1 MSQEALPGTRIRRQP
16 VGRRIGLALAT
27 PLLAL
32 ACTSQGLHERRGHL
46 CVARASTLWEPAF
59 ANKLAATCDGVAA
72 QVARDLGLPAVTG
85 IEVELLNFSPIVPG
99 PGIEAYA
106 TSPSG
111 RIILGAPTIFAG
123 RGKATIAHEMCHVLC
138 YRHRIELPFLLEE
151 ALAHLSEVPYGGEKE
166 FATSQEATES
176 DEDDL
181 AWLAIESVA
190 EFTALPRDT
199 AGLYLQRAIRA
210 AKKLGVQRAV
220 VLGGLRETD
229 WREVLTFPAES
240 ESRLEPR

>member
-1 MSQEALPGTRIRRQP
+1 MSQGALPGTRIRRQP
-16 VGRRIGLALAT
+16 AGRRIALALAT
-27 PLLAL
+27 LLPAL
-32 ACTSQGLHERRGHL
+32 ACTAQGLHERRGHL
-46 CVARASTLWEPAF
+46 CVVRVSTVFRPTL
-59 ANKLAATCDGVAA
+59 ANGLAATCDEVAA
-72 QVARDLGLPAVTG
+72 RVAGALGLPAVTG

-99 PGIEAYA
+99 PGVEAYA

-166 FATSQEATES
+166 LATGQEATES

-181 AWLAIESVA
+181 AWLEIESVA
-190 EFTALPRDT
+190 EIAALPRDT
-199 AGLYLQRAIRA
+199 ASLYLQRAIRA
-210 AKKLGVQRAV
+210 AKRLGVQRAV
-220 VLGGLRETD
+220 ALGGLRGTE
-229 WREVLTFPAES
+229 WRDVLTLPTES